1 MAATTKDEENQMS
14 QSEIS
19 ALEEQRFQAQVAGDL
34 AALDRLLS
42 DQLVYTHSSAS
53 VDTKASFVESI
64 KTRRPYQTVERSGEE
79 VRLHGDTAVVT
90 GQARIELN
98 GGNRLNLRYTDVWV
112 KGPNGWQMVAW
123 QSTRLPE

>member
-1 MAATTKDEENQMS
+1 MS
-14 QSEIS
+14 QAEIS
-19 ALEEQRFQAQVAGDL
+19 SLEEQRFQAQVAGDL
-34 AALDRLLS
+34 DALDRLLS

-53 VDTKASFVESI
+53 VDTKASFIDAI
-64 KTRRPYQTVERSGEE
+64 KTRRPYQKVERSGEE

-112 KGPNGWQMVAW
+112 KGAGGWQMVAW